1 MTARHR
7 VIARCCARRCGPT
20 SRLRLRPDPVDG
32 LSVPEEQ
39 ILPWLGGRSFAEAR
53 ADFDSDGYLIFENV
67 LPAEK
72 VQRVRAALRP
82 FLDADVAGRN
92 DFEGLKSNR
101 VYAMLA
107 KWREFADLV
116 THPLPLTFAEADL
129 GRSCLLSACLA
140 INLHPGETVQPWHFD
155 DNHLRVPRPRPS
167 FGVSTFWAI
176 DPMTED
182 NGATE
187 ILPGS
192 HLWET
197 NSIEGANRAADFA
210 NIKIRDVDDDPA
222 PRGDAIKAVMPAG
235 SLMVTKGTL
244 WHRGGANRS
253 DKPRLI
259 VTPQYC
265 PGWARQLENMA
276 MTMTVEQAAALPER
290 ARELIGY
297 SIHPPFMGYVDGMHP
312 KRVLDKTSA

>member
-1 MTARHR
+1 MLRGGEG
-7 VIARCCARRCGPT
+7 VSEQEI
-20 SRLRLRPDPVDG
+20 SR
-32 LSVPEEQ
+32 
-39 ILPWLGGRSFAEAR
+39 WLGGRSFADCR
-53 ADFDSDGYLIFENV
+53 AEFDETGYIIFEDV
-67 LPAEK
+67 LDVK
-72 VQRVRAALRP
+72 RITALR
-82 FLDADVAGRN
+82 DALAPYLGENVTGRN

-107 KWREFADLV
+107 KSPVFAELV
-116 THPLPLTFAEADL
+116 IHPLALAFAEADL

-140 INLHPGETVQPWHFD
+140 INLQPGETVQPWHYD
-155 DNHLRVPRPRPS
+155 DNHLRVDRPRGS
-167 FGVSTFWAI
+167 WGVSTFWAI

-187 ILPGS
+187 LLPGS
-192 HLWET
+192 HLWEQ
-197 NSIEGANRAADFA
+197 NSIEGANTAQDFA
-210 NIKIRDVDDDPA
+210 NRRIRDVDDDPA
-222 PRGDAIKAVMPAG
+222 ARDDAIKAVMPAG
-235 SLMVTKGTL
+235 SLMITKGTL

-253 DKPRLI
+253 DAPRLI

-276 MTMTVEQAAALPER
+276 MTLTHEQAAALPQR

-312 KRVLDKTSA
+312 ERVLEEKEQ

>member
-1 MTARHR
+1 MA
-7 VIARCCARRCGPT
+7 
-20 SRLRLRPDPVDG
+20 
-32 LSVPEEQ
+32 SVAQ
-39 ILPWLGGRSFAEAR
+39 QRNDNSLDRWLGGRSFAEAR
-53 ADFDSDGYLIFENV
+53 ADFDRDGYIIFEQV
-67 LPAEK
+67 LEPDR
-72 VQRVRAALRP
+72 VDRVRAALQP
-82 FLDADVAGRN
+82 YLDADLTGRN

-107 KWREFADLV
+107 KSPVFAELV
-116 THPLPLTFAEADL
+116 THPLALAFAEADL
-129 GRSCLLSACLA
+129 GESCLLSACLA
-140 INLHPGETVQPWHFD
+140 INLQPGETVQPWHYD
-155 DNHLRVPRPRPS
+155 DNHLRVPRPRAP

-187 ILPGS
+187 LLPGS
-192 HLWET
+192 HTWPE
-197 NSIEGANRAADFA
+197 NSIEGANSAADFA
-210 NIKIRDVDDDPA
+210 NTDIRPVDDDPA
-222 PRGDAIKAVMPAG
+222 PRADAIKAVMPSG

-253 DKPRLI
+253 DAPRLI

-276 MTMTVEQAAALPER
+276 MTMTPEQAAQLPER

-312 KRVLDKTSA
+312 ARVLKSSRH